1 VHLLLI
7 DNEPHAFPTVRE
19 RDTDT
24 YMPLPIYLRFLFPA
38 KTVDNKHEIIIVVII
53 IIIIHT
59 KIKNNVFS
67 RILQIVC
74 ALSCSL
80 T

>member
-1 VHLLLI
+1 LI
-7 DNEPHAFPTVRE
+7 DNEPHAFPTDRE

-24 YMPLPIYLRFLFPA
+24 YMPMPIYLRFLFPA
-38 KTVDNKHEIIIVVII
+38 KTVDNKHEIIIVV